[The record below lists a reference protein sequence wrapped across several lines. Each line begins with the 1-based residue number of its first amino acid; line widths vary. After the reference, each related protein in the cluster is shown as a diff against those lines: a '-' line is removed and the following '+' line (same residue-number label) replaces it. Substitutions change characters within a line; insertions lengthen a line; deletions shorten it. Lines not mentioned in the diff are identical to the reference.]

1 MLVIHFEHW
10 YLCPATSVPAPH
22 FIPVSPGNMSTQ
34 SLDSKLIAQGLL
46 RELPEAKHTQALRDA
61 ASSRATASPTDG
73 SLQDI
78 IDTSATLL
86 LCPEHTLGVARA
98 VGPLLLHVVATA
110 LCGARRFGSIPTNV
124 PGTRSCDGSAT
135 ESGVGMGACIA
146 ASPTECAEIVL
157 IAMSRLLPSA
167 PHALPLALQHWRSTT
182 TPFDCLVQHSQA
194 NIVIG
199 PGRASGGTVTN
210 AAGSSLFQHACS
222 FARSP
227 TASTTAGEETALS
240 LLTRVHTVT
249 EAAHKLL
256 SCPALRSSLR
266 DLWNWT
272 PFFHLCRYEDPLV
285 RWRAVCVCA
294 TLLNLDEGGRHE
306 LLSSAGVLS
315 LKSTTCVHS
324 PRSWSSTSVSSK
336 TSWQSIDA
344 APICDAEVE
353 SGKDEDA
360 EVILK
365 AEVDFLQEARLAPF
379 LLRGGSLLEPDRQD
393 GRGGRQLSAAEPT
406 TSALNTAVGDAVSAE
421 GANAIHPPNRL
432 HPSVVDIG
440 GILHVK
446 TVLPHDKDTVSRG
459 NSAASQPR
467 PTSSDEK
474 GYSGATRDQP
484 CFVPTASA
492 SRNLRALSLAMAVDR
507 PVLLHG
513 PAGSGKSLLVREVA
527 RLATGG
533 GDGSIS
539 SPALLELHLDDQ
551 ADSKSLLGA
560 HACTDIPGEFAWQ
573 PGALTRAAAAGT
585 WVLIED
591 LDRAPL
597 EVLAALGPL
606 LEGRPLV
613 LPGRKKPLL
622 AAHGFR
628 VFGTVTTT
636 GPGRVVL
643 GGAADFGALWI
654 HVSRRVVQRFTVLPF
669 DLYSLKLSEF
679 CG

>member
-1 MLVIHFEHW
+1 
-10 YLCPATSVPAPH
+10 
-22 FIPVSPGNMSTQ
+22 MSSHQ
-34 SLDSKLIAQGLL
+34 SLNPKLIAQGLL
-46 RELPEAKHTQALRDA
+46 RELPEATHTQALRDA
-61 ASSRATASPTDG
+61 ASSQATASG

-86 LCPEHTLGVARA
+86 LCPEHTIGVARA

-110 LCGARRFGSIPTNV
+110 LCAARRVGSSIPTNDR
-124 PGTRSCDGSAT
+124 GTRSRDGFTGENGA
-135 ESGVGMGACIA
+135 GMGVCIA
-146 ASPTECAEIVL
+146 ASPVEFAETVL

-167 PHALPLALQHWRSTT
+167 PHALPLALQHWRSTP
-182 TPFDCLVQHSQA
+182 TPFDCLVQHSQSNKA
-194 NIVIG
+194 IE
-199 PGRASGGTVTN
+199 PGTTSGSTIP
-210 AAGSSLFQHACS
+210 GSRLFQPGCS
-222 FARSP
+222 STP
-227 TASTTAGEETALS
+227 GPSTTAGEETALP
-240 LLTRVHTVT
+240 LLTRIHAVT

-272 PFFHLCRYEDPLV
+272 PFFHLCRYEDPIV
-285 RWRAVCVCA
+285 RWRAVCICA
-294 TLLNLDEGGRHE
+294 TLLNLDEGGRRN
-306 LLSSAGVLS
+306 LLSSAGVSS
-315 LKSTTCVHS
+315 LKSSTLS
-324 PRSWSSTSVSSK
+324 KPRAWSSTS
-336 TSWQSIDA
+336 I
-344 APICDAEVE
+344 PDAEVE
-353 SGKDEDA
+353 SGRDENA

-365 AEVDFLQEARLAPF
+365 AEVDFFQEARLAPF
-379 LLRGGSLLEPDRQD
+379 LLRGERFVGTDGQDGTADRQ
-393 GRGGRQLSAAEPT
+393 RSATEP
-406 TSALNTAVGDAVSAE
+406 VGDAVSTE
-421 GANAIHPPNRL
+421 NANAMHLPLRL

-440 GILHVK
+440 GVLHVK
-446 TVLPHDKDTVSRG
+446 TVLPRD
-459 NSAASQPR
+459 SAPSQPI
-467 PTSSDEK
+467 PTSIDTT
-474 GYSGATRDQP
+474 GDHPR
-484 CFVPTASA
+484 FVPTASA
-492 SRNLRALSLAMAVDR
+492 SRNLRSLSLAMAVDR

-533 GDGSIS
+533 GDGSVS
-539 SPALLELHLDDQ
+539 SPTLLELHLDDQ

-560 HACTDIPGEFAWQ
+560 HTCTDIPGEFAWQ

-613 LPGRKKPLL
+613 LPGRKKPLR

-654 HVSRRVVQRFTVLPF
+654 HVSGLWVMQLFSISQF
-669 DLYSLKLSEF
+669 DLCYL
-679 CG
+679 